1 MIHIYTYA
9 HKRPDFIRYQYN
21 SILKHVKSE
30 YEYVVFNNSI
40 DSVENYNEIHSICN
54 ELGVKCV
61 DITRDS
67 DVINVTNRLGSMTH
81 GYPNPNVACSYP
93 IIWTFK
99 KYVTDEKRVCI
110 IDSDMFFIKDVN
122 FNDLMR
128 DKDVVCIPQYRA
140 NHTIKYYWNAF
151 VCLDL
156 EKQPALKE
164 LDWNFGDVH
173 GTETD
178 VGGFMSDFLKQH
190 QFDNHYLHE
199 YSIREMVS
207 SDNNKHI
214 RFILNGNI
222 DYHISIDHENNLE
235 SFVHTMGD
243 KVSDTKSFPHEEDND
258 DYPSYI
264 KNKTLQII
272 DLFEKNEANFPYPQH
287 IAFIGET
294 GENSDFFICH
304 YKSGSNYLEFST
316 DDYNR
321 LKTEAL
327 LKILA

>member
-1 MIHIYTYA
+1 
-9 HKRPDFIRYQYN
+9 
-21 SILKHVKSE
+21 
-30 YEYVVFNNSI
+30 
-40 DSVENYNEIHSICN
+40 
-54 ELGVKCV
+54 
-61 DITRDS
+61 
-67 DVINVTNRLGSMTH
+67 
-81 GYPNPNVACSYP
+81 
-93 IIWTFK
+93 
-99 KYVTDEKRVCI
+99 
-110 IDSDMFFIKDVN
+110 
-122 FNDLMR
+122 
-128 DKDVVCIPQYRA
+128 
-140 NHTIKYYWNAF
+140 
-151 VCLDL
+151 
-156 EKQPALKE
+156 
-164 LDWNFGDVH
+164 
-173 GTETD
+173 
-178 VGGFMSDFLKQH
+178 MSDFLKQNH
-190 QFDNHYLHE
+190 YNNHYLHE

-207 SDNNKHI
+207 SANNKHI

-316 DDYNR
+316 DEYNK

-327 LKILA
+327 LKIL